1 MKKKLLLL
9 LAVAST
15 CFAMSSPAPLKEDGT
30 VYKTPNILDDIRAIA
45 LQMNDSPGL
54 KTYSLTEIKE
64 MLIKEAPS
72 LSASVI
78 NKVITT
84 LKCANENNVEYNDI
98 LTVIDYSL
106 PSNQKRLW
114 VFSLKEKKLLF
125 YTYVSHG
132 LKSGALLSQNFS
144 NKFNSKASSLGVYRT
159 DKMYNG
165 RHGLSLRLDGLEM
178 GFNDNAT
185 NRSVVMHGGWYVEE
199 RFIKKYGRAGRSWGC
214 PAVPDNLTNSII
226 NTIKDNSLFVV
237 YYPDEKWIVKSRFLN
252 CQAIGHA
259 QNILDVLNPSLTD
272 AIEPQDNILFVSING
287 HKNHQENEP
296 VVVISAD
303 DYTEIFAVKP
313 PLNRMLR
320 RQINEKEYIAL
331 SDVELK
337 RLVTSQ
343 SSPPS
348 LTPQKRLDI
357 IYFVIPEVK
366 MVRGYYATEMKMVN
380 LGKIKEVKWDEG
392 PVGQAV
398 PKDYTIYFE
407 SNHHI
412 RLGKTNQFIRWLGL

>member
-125 YTYVSHG
+125 I
-132 LKSGALLSQNFS
+132 L
-144 NKFNSKASSLGVYRT
+144 
-159 DKMYNG
+159 M
-165 RHGLSLRLDGLEM
+165 
-178 GFNDNAT
+178 
-185 NRSVVMHGGWYVEE
+185 
-199 RFIKKYGRAGRSWGC
+199 
-214 PAVPDNLTNSII
+214 
-226 NTIKDNSLFVV
+226 
-237 YYPDEKWIVKSRFLN
+237 SRM
-252 CQAIGHA
+252 
-259 QNILDVLNPSLTD
+259 D
-272 AIEPQDNILFVSING
+272 
-287 HKNHQENEP
+287 
-296 VVVISAD
+296 
-303 DYTEIFAVKP
+303 
-313 PLNRMLR
+313 
-320 RQINEKEYIAL
+320 
-331 SDVELK
+331 
-337 RLVTSQ
+337 
-343 SSPPS
+343 
-348 LTPQKRLDI
+348 
-357 IYFVIPEVK
+357 
-366 MVRGYYATEMKMVN
+366 
-380 LGKIKEVKWDEG
+380 
-392 PVGQAV
+392 
-398 PKDYTIYFE
+398 
-407 SNHHI
+407 
-412 RLGKTNQFIRWLGL
+412 